1 MFGRNE
7 VSDRDLVRTITQRIA
22 RTGSSQSKV
31 SAAVQRG
38 TVTLS
43 GSLFAETQRMQ
54 IVKAAAQIAGV
65 RSVIDQ
71 MTVTPKRK
79 F

>member
-7 VSDRDLVRTITQRIA
+7 LSDRDILKTLTARIA
-22 RTGSSQSKV
+22 RTGTSQSKI
-31 SAAVQRG
+31 SAIVQRG

-54 IVKAAAQIAGV
+54 IVKTAGCVAGV
-65 RSVIDQ
+65 RTVIDQ
-71 MTVTPKRK
+71 MKVTPKRK
-79 F
+79 I